1 MRRTVGTVW
10 RYHDALFI
18 EMQVAILLTL
28 IQLLAGE
35 GVETCLDIN
44 NRRHRTM
51 HDRTMMLEFAA
62 VSGHFQ
68 RTLLLNLLIDRFAF
82 IRRCAH

>member
-1 MRRTVGTVW
+1 
-10 RYHDALFI
+10 
-18 EMQVAILLTL
+18 MQVTVLLTL
-28 IQLLAGE
+28 IRLLAGE

-62 VSGHFQ
+62 VCG
-68 RTLLLNLLIDRFAF
+68 RFRPFPADATAKS
-82 IRRCAH
+82 INRSLRVYSSMRALGEKSD